1 MIALTLKQVRKWNQ
15 GGGESGGFPIH
26 LLPPPEA
33 PLPFMLT
40 PGKPL
45 SSAEDGCE
53 ERGVDW
59 VEKPR
64 LSEGELKAGNYP
76 RRVPGGAETGLCVP
90 STW

>member
-15 GGGESGGFPIH
+15 GQGESGGFPIH

-53 ERGVDW
+53 ERGVDGW
-59 VEKPR
+59 KSP
-64 LSEGELKAGNYP
+64 GYQKGN
-76 RRVPGGAETGLCVP
+76 
-90 STW
+90 